1 MPLLFIAPCI
11 PGQLR
16 LKGSSFANEGRV
28 EICINDTWGTVCD
41 DYWDNTDA
49 TVVCQELGYFAQGQ
63 LVTITISNGTF
74 HFLQPTGAVAFS
86 SAHFGAGR
94 GPIHLYNCNGR
105 ESRLADCSRVS
116 YTRHDRCRSH
126 LEDVGVRCQSRF
138 LASTIQK
145 LVSSIHCEL
154 LTCS

>member
-1 MPLLFIAPCI
+1 M
-11 PGQLR
+11 R

-41 DYWDNTDA
+41 DYWDNADA

-63 LVTITISNGTF
+63 YQSSFPRALFISP
-74 HFLQPTGAVAFS
+74 QPTDAVAFI

-105 ESRLADCSRVS
+105 ESRLVDCSRVS
-116 YTRHDRCRSH
+116 YTQRDRCHSH

-138 LASTIQK
+138 LASTMQK
-145 LVSSIHCEL
+145 LVSSIYCKL

>member
-1 MPLLFIAPCI
+1 M
-11 PGQLR
+11 
-16 LKGSSFANEGRV
+16 
-28 EICINDTWGTVCD
+28 WGTVCD
-41 DYWDNTDA
+41 DSWRNVDAALVCRQLEYSIESQQQVHSLQLDVLLNTCKSCHTD
-49 TVVCQELGYFAQGQ
+49 TV
-63 LVTITISNGTF
+63 T
-74 HFLQPTGAVAFS
+74 FS